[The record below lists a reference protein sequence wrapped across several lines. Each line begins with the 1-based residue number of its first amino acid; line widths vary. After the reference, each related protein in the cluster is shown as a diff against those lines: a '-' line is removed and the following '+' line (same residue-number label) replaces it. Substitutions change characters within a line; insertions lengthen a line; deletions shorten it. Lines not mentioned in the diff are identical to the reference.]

1 MPLGKANCG
10 FKKADESLGLKS
22 VAIDGA
28 AAESLGYQ
36 LSLVEEIKND
46 LFVISQ
52 AAGTAQRLS
61 DGRFE
66 LGLGP

>member
-36 LSLVEEIKND
+36 LSLVEEIKNH
-46 LFVISQ
+46 LFRVFSIATSLLV
-52 AAGTAQRLS
+52 A
-61 DGRFE
+61 
-66 LGLGP
+66 